1 MNVLN
6 KPFLNIKT
14 YQYII
19 NELFGKTRKREKKR
33 ERERERER
41 GENLGL
47 FFDLVCVTRACQV
60 PAL

>member
-33 ERERERER
+33 EREREKEREVKIL
-41 GENLGL
+41 NS
-47 FFDLVCVTRACQV
+47 FSIWFV
-60 PAL
+60 